1 MALPRFAR
9 IHSKF
14 IYIQLPIHW
23 HNVHVSDRVHHTV
36 HKKRWTQ
43 VEIKQAWF
51 RTCKGSAMAR
61 QRQATRIHAPRKEA
75 AAPLCSPRPHTLS
88 TDCATASLLAA
99 GVALVGM
106 VMLTRVNPHLH
117 ISFWDAD
124 PPPDVHGSSSA
135 APAVTLPT
143 LPLHRHLGR
152 IAAFEAAGEL
162 IEAVAYTTAVR
173 GVANSTTHTL
183 STLDVLGRLQRALRL
198 HGDAYA
204 THATALAL
212 KGQSGATVGQYLI
225 RCGFSYTFPRLARSR
240 SQPACPQA
248 RPHTPPTRAGKC
260 IPMRIQDLATAC

>member
-1 MALPRFAR
+1 
-9 IHSKF
+9 
-14 IYIQLPIHW
+14 
-23 HNVHVSDRVHHTV
+23 
-36 HKKRWTQ
+36 
-43 VEIKQAWF
+43 
-51 RTCKGSAMAR
+51 MAR
-61 QRQATRIHAPRKEA
+61 QRQAPRIHAPRKEA

-106 VMLTRVNPHLH
+106 VMLTRVNPH

-124 PPPDVHGSSSA
+124 PAPDVHGSSTA

-143 LPLHRHLGR
+143 LPLHRHLDR

-173 GVANSTTHTL
+173 GVANSTAHTL

-225 RCGFSYTFPRLARSR
+225 SYTEMITDRYLDFKFDAAMLLLA
-240 SQPACPQA
+240 
-248 RPHTPPTRAGKC
+248 HTRKTL
-260 IPMRIQDLATAC
+260 QTALSAEAAALLDKMEAFVR

>member
-1 MALPRFAR
+1 
-9 IHSKF
+9 
-14 IYIQLPIHW
+14 
-23 HNVHVSDRVHHTV
+23 
-36 HKKRWTQ
+36 
-43 VEIKQAWF
+43 
-51 RTCKGSAMAR
+51 MAR
-61 QRQATRIHAPRKEA
+61 QRHTPRTHAPRKAA

-106 VMLTRVNPHLH
+106 VMLTRVNPHMH

-143 LPLHRHLGR
+143 LPLHRHLSR

-173 GVANSTTHTL
+173 GEANSTTHTL

-225 RCGFSYTFPRLARSR
+225 RYGFSYTFR
-240 SQPACPQA
+240 SQSLTA
-248 RPHTPPTRAGKC
+248 RLPTSTAAHTSHPC
-260 IPMRIQDLATAC
+260 W